1 MHRRYYRNTNKLVN
15 EATRII
21 VIDMNNNHRNIY
33 KSMSECAETLNVS
46 RSTIKKY
53 LNTGKS
59 YKGCIFVL
67 N

>member
-1 MHRRYYRNTNKLVN
+1 
-15 EATRII
+15 
-21 VIDMNNNHRNIY
+21 MNNNNINIY

-59 YKGCIFVL
+59 YKGVFL
-67 N
+67 F

>member
-1 MHRRYYRNTNKLVN
+1 
-15 EATRII
+15 
-21 VIDMNNNHRNIY
+21 MNNNNRNIY

-67 N
+67 D